1 MSGLKM
7 NTKKIKSWIEHGDT
21 SLGIELG
28 STNIKAVLIGKDYS
42 PIVSGSFEWESTLED
57 NNWTYALN
65 EVWDGL
71 QNVYKEISDEIKK
84 EYNITLKKIGIIGFS
99 GMMHG
104 YLPFDDSGNQL
115 TAFRTWRNTTTE
127 QSATELSELFEFNIP
142 QRWSIAHLYQAILNN
157 EDHVQDVEFIT
168 TLAGYVHWRLTGEK
182 VLGIGEAAG
191 MFPIDSETKEYNN
204 QMLNQFEK
212 HISDYE
218 FNWKLKEILPEI
230 ILAGENAG
238 TLSDNGAKLLDP
250 TGTLE
255 QGIPLAPPE
264 GDAGTGMVATN
275 SVSVRTGNVSAGTS
289 IFSMVVLEEE
299 LSDYYTEIDMVTTPT
314 GIPVAM
320 IHCNNFTSDINDWL
334 SMFEEFII
342 SLGLD
347 IDTNELFTTF
357 FNKAM
362 EADNNNGN
370 LMNFNYYTG
379 EPITEFEEG
388 RPLFVRM
395 PNSNFNLSNFA
406 RTLIYSSLATL
417 KIGMEILT
425 EKENV
430 SVEVIV
436 GHGGFFNTKDVGQQ
450 IMADA
455 LKTSVSLMK
464 TAGEGGPWGMA
475 LLGAYTLDNP
485 KEKTLEEFLE
495 TQVFV
500 KESMNTTTPS
510 IIGQENF
517 DVFIERYKKS
527 LDIERSAVKNMT

>member
-1 MSGLKM
+1 M

-362 EADNNNGN
+362 KADDDNGN

>member
-1 MSGLKM
+1 ME
-7 NTKKIKSWIEHGDT
+7 TEEIKNWIEHGNT

-28 STNIKAVLIGKDYS
+28 STNIKAVLIGKDYA
-42 PIVSGSFEWESTLED
+42 PIVSGAFEWESTLEN
-57 NNWTYALN
+57 NNWTYALD
-65 EVWDGL
+65 EVWNGL
-71 QNVYKEISDEIKK
+71 QNVYREISNKIKN

-104 YLPFDDSGNQL
+104 YLPFDENGNQL

-127 QSATELSELFEFNIP
+127 QSAAELSKLFEFNIP
-142 QRWSIAHLYQAILNN
+142 QRWSIAHLYQAMLKN
-157 EDHVQDVEFIT
+157 EDHVKDIDFIT
-168 TLAGYVHWRLTGEK
+168 TLAGYVHWQLTDEK

-191 MFPIDSETKEYNN
+191 MFPIDSEVKSYNKR
-204 QMLNQFEK
+204 MLNQFEN
-212 HISDYE
+212 HISDYR

-230 ILAGENAG
+230 LLAGENAG
-238 TLSDNGAKLLDP
+238 ILTDSGAKLLDP
-250 TGTLE
+250 YGELE
-255 QGIPLAPPE
+255 QGIPLTPPE

-275 SVSVRTGNVSAGTS
+275 SVSARTGNVSAGTS
-289 IFSMVVLEEE
+289 IFSMVVLEKE
-299 LSDYYTEIDMVTTPT
+299 LSNYYTEIDMVTTPA

-320 IHCNNFTSDINDWL
+320 IHCNNFTSDINDWI
-334 SMFEEFII
+334 SVFEEFII
-342 SLGLD
+342 SLGID

-362 EADNNNGN
+362 EADNDNGN

-379 EPITEFEEG
+379 EPITGFEEG

-430 SVEVIV
+430 SVDVIV
-436 GHGGFFNTKDVGQQ
+436 GHGGFFKTKDVGQQ
-450 IMADA
+450 IVADA
-455 LKTSVSLMK
+455 LKTSVSLME

-475 LLGAYTLDNP
+475 LLGAYALNNP
-485 KEKTLEEFLE
+485 KKQTLEDFLK

-500 KESMNTTTPS
+500 KESMDTTSPS
-510 IIGQENF
+510 ITGQENF
-517 DVFIERYKKS
+517 DVFIERYKKT
-527 LDIERSAVKNMT
+527 LDIERAAVKNLK

>member
-1 MSGLKM
+1 ME
-7 NTKKIKSWIEHGDT
+7 TEKIKKWIEHGDT

-42 PIVSGSFEWESTLED
+42 PIVSGTFEWESTLEN
-57 NNWTYALN
+57 NNWTYALD

-71 QNVYKEISDEIKK
+71 QNVYKEISDKIKN

-104 YLPFDDSGNQL
+104 YLPFDESGNQL

-127 QSATELSELFEFNIP
+127 QSAAELSKLFEFNIP
-142 QRWSIAHLYQAILNN
+142 QRWSIAHLYQAILEN
-157 EDHVQDVEFIT
+157 EDHVKNIDFIT
-168 TLAGYVHWRLTGEK
+168 TLAGYVHWQLTDEK

-191 MFPIDSETKEYNN
+191 MFPIDSEVKSYDKR
-204 QMLNQFEK
+204 MLNQFEK
-212 HISDYE
+212 YISDYK
-218 FNWKLKEILPEI
+218 FNWKTKEILPKI
-230 ILAGENAG
+230 LLAGENAG
-238 TLSDNGAKLLDP
+238 TLTHSGAKLLDP
-250 TGTLE
+250 EGELE
-255 QGIPLAPPE
+255 QGIPFSPPE

-275 SVSVRTGNVSAGTS
+275 SVAVRTGNVSAGTS

-314 GIPVAM
+314 GVPVAM
-320 IHCNNFTSDINDWL
+320 IHCNNFTSDINDWI
-334 SMFEEFII
+334 SVFEEFII

-362 EADNNNGN
+362 KADDDNGN

-436 GHGGFFNTKDVGQQ
+436 GHGGFFKTKDVGQQ
-450 IMADA
+450 IVADA
-455 LKTSVSLMK
+455 LKTSVSLMD

-475 LLGAYTLDNP
+475 LLGAYALASP
-485 KEKTLEEFLE
+485 EKQSLEEFLK
-495 TQVFV
+495 TQVFAS
-500 KESMNTTTPS
+500 ESPHIISPS
-510 IIGQENF
+510 ITGQENF
-517 DVFIERYKKS
+517 DAFIERYKKS
-527 LDIERSAVKNMT
+527 LDIERSAVKNLK